1 MDQISQNEKTTRSR
15 RRTIQT
21 RNTAVT
27 KLPTGRKPA
36 RVRRGIGLK
45 QADDLFVPKNIDF
58 AVLLVVITLL
68 CFGLVMLFSASMS
81 DALADQG
88 NTWHYVLRQ
97 VLFTLGGLAVMWLI
111 TRVDMKFLNNS
122 VVMVV
127 VYLFTTALLVL
138 VLSPVGIE
146 INGQQRW
153 LPIFVVSDMTFQ
165 PSEIAK
171 IAAVYCGASYFSWRR
186 RKLRTT
192 KPRKR
197 SVMKRLGRDFF
208 WDFIIPVGAVGIWC
222 VLISMQSHMS
232 AILIILL
239 ITFIVLLAA
248 GISRRSWMVAVGFLT
263 VIALSL
269 VFIFMTFKGPIL
281 EYVASND
288 RLDHMIQ
295 RFDIFLES
303 DNASSDDSYQADQA
317 LIAIGSGGWFGV
329 GLGQGRQKNNYLPE
343 SHNDY
348 IYSIVVEELG
358 AVGGGLIILLFLLFF
373 ALGIRVAVRTKSLF
387 NQVIATGFSSLIA
400 IQAFLSIAVN
410 LKVFIPTGISLPFF
424 SYGGTSNAFFLLG
437 IGLLLNVS
445 KYGLNE
451 NKLL

>member
-1 MDQISQNEKTTRSR
+1 M
-15 RRTIQT
+15 
-21 RNTAVT
+21 
-27 KLPTGRKPA
+27 LPKS
-36 RVRRGIGLK
+36 
-45 QADDLFVPKNIDF
+45 IDF
-58 AVLLVVITLL
+58 AVLLTVITLL
-68 CFGLVMLFSASMS
+68 CFGLIMLFSASMS
-81 DALADQG
+81 DALADRG

-97 VLFTLGGLAVMWLI
+97 VIFTVVGLLAMWLL
-111 TRVDMKFLNNS
+111 TRLDMKFLNNTA
-122 VVMVV
+122 MMII
-127 VYLFTTALLVL
+127 VYLFTTGLLVL
-138 VLSPVGIE
+138 VLTPVGIE

-153 LPIFVVSDMTFQ
+153 LPLFVMPDMTFQ

-171 IAAVYCGASYFSWRR
+171 IAAVYCGAIYFSWRR
-186 RKLRTT
+186 RVTRRGPKKVRT
-192 KPRKR
+192 
-197 SVMKRLGRDFF
+197 LGRTIFYDLF
-208 WDFIIPVGAVGIWC
+208 WDFILPIGAVGVWC
-222 VLISMQSHMS
+222 ALISLQSHMS

-248 GISRRSWMVAVGFLT
+248 GISRRSWAVATGLLLAFAIVLILLF
-263 VIALSL
+263 A
-269 VFIFMTFKGPIL
+269 TFKGPIL
-281 EYVASND
+281 KYVASND

-295 RFDIFLES
+295 RFDIFLET
-303 DNASSDDSYQADQA
+303 DDATADDTYQADQA

-358 AVGGGLIILLFLLFF
+358 AVGGGLVILLFLLFF
-373 ALGIRVAVRTKSLF
+373 FLGMRVALRTKSLF
-387 NQVIATGFSSLIA
+387 NQVVATGFSALIA

-424 SYGGTSNAFFLLG
+424 SYGGTSNLFFLVG

-451 NKLL
+451 KKLL

>member
-1 MDQISQNEKTTRSR
+1 MNLPATQKT
-15 RRTIQT
+15 
-21 RNTAVT
+21 
-27 KLPTGRKPA
+27 A
-36 RVRRGIGLK
+36 RVRRINGLK
-45 QADDLFVPKNIDF
+45 QADEILMPKNIDF
-58 AVLLVVITLL
+58 AVLLIVITLL
-68 CFGLVMLFSASMS
+68 CFGLIMLFSASMS
-81 DALADQG
+81 DALADEG

-97 VLFTLGGLAVMWLI
+97 VLFTGGGLFAMWLI
-111 TRVDMKFLNNS
+111 TRVDMKFLNNTA
-122 VVMVV
+122 VMLI
-127 VYLFTTALLVL
+127 VYVITTGLLVL
-138 VLSPVGIE
+138 VLTPVGIK

-153 LPIFVVSDMTFQ
+153 LPLTSNMTFQ

-186 RKLRTT
+186 RKQRTV
-192 KPRKR
+192 KPRKYR
-197 SVMKRLGRDFF
+197 LPKRLAVDFF
-208 WDFIIPVGAVGIWC
+208 WDFILPVGAVGIWC
-222 VLISMQSHMS
+222 LLISLQSHMS

-248 GISRRSWMVAVGFLT
+248 GISRRSWTVAAGFLLT
-263 VIALSL
+263 IAVSLAL
-269 VFIFMTFKGPIL
+269 VFITFKGPIL
-281 EYVASND
+281 EYVSSND

-303 DNASSDDSYQADQA
+303 ENASADDSYQADQA
-317 LIAIGSGGWFGV
+317 LIAIGSGGWLGV

-358 AVGGGLIILLFLLFF
+358 AVGGGLVILLFLLFF
-373 ALGIRVAVRTKSLF
+373 ILGIRVAVRTKSLF

-424 SYGGTSNAFFLLG
+424 SYGGTSNAFFLVG

-451 NKLL
+451 KKLL

>member
-1 MDQISQNEKTTRSR
+1 MDRVERNRKQNKVK
-15 RRTIQT
+15 
-21 RNTAVT
+21 AP
-27 KLPTGRKPA
+27 KLKRAASLKPA
-36 RVRRGIGLK
+36 DEIRVPRT
-45 QADDLFVPKNIDF
+45 IDF
-58 AVLLVVITLL
+58 AVMLVVITLL
-68 CFGLVMLFSASMS
+68 CFGLIMLFSASMS

-97 VLFTLGGLAVMWLI
+97 VTFTLLGLFLMFLL
-111 TRVDMKFLNNS
+111 TRLDLKVLNNTAM
-122 VVMVV
+122 MVI
-127 VYLFTTALLVL
+127 VYLITTALLVL
-138 VLSPVGIE
+138 VLSPVGLE

-171 IAAVYCGASYFSWRR
+171 IAVVYCGATYFSWLR
-186 RKLRTT
+186 RKRRQT
-192 KPRKR
+192 RKSMSLSR
-197 SVMKRLGRDFF
+197 RMGRDFLF
-208 WDFIIPVGAVGIWC
+208 DFVIPVGAVAVWC
-222 VLISMQSHMS
+222 VLIALQSHMS

-239 ITFIVLLAA
+239 ITFIVLLGG
-248 GISRRSWMVAVGFLT
+248 GISRRSWLV
-263 VIALSL
+263 ALSFLAVIIASL
-269 VFIFMTFKGPIL
+269 VLIFITFKEPIL

-295 RFDIFLES
+295 RFDIFTGSE
-303 DNASSDDSYQADQA
+303 NASADDSYQADQA

-358 AVGGGLIILLFLLFF
+358 AVGGALVIALFLLFF
-373 ALGIRVAVRTKSLF
+373 ILGMRVALRTKSLF

-424 SYGGTSNAFFLLG
+424 SYGGTSNIFFLIG

-445 KYGLNE
+445 KYGLSEKQN
-451 NKLL
+451 L

>member
-1 MDQISQNEKTTRSR
+1 MERANRKRS
-15 RRTIQT
+15 TNKI
-21 RNTAVT
+21 
-27 KLPTGRKPA
+27 KLPKVKRA
-36 RVRRGIGLK
+36 SNLK
-45 QADDLFVPKNIDF
+45 QADDILSARTIDF
-58 AVLLVVITLL
+58 LLLLVVIALL

-97 VLFTLGGLAVMWLI
+97 VLFTVLGLFLMFLL
-111 TRVDMKFLNNS
+111 TRVDLKFLNNTA
-122 VVMVV
+122 MMII

-138 VLSPVGIE
+138 VLTPVGLE

-153 LPIFVVSDMTFQ
+153 LPIFIVSDMTFQ

-171 IAAVYCGASYFSWRR
+171 IAAVYCGASYFSWLR
-186 RKLRTT
+186 RKRRKGQMKT
-192 KPRKR
+192 KSSMIRR
-197 SVMKRLGRDFF
+197 VGRDFLM
-208 WDFIIPVGAVGIWC
+208 DFLVPVAAVGLWC
-222 VLISMQSHMS
+222 ALIAMQSHMS

-239 ITFIVLLAA
+239 ITFIVLLGG
-248 GISRRSWMVAVGFLT
+248 GISRRSWTVAISFLLVI

-269 VFIFMTFKGPIL
+269 IFVTFKEPIL
-281 EYVASND
+281 DYVASND

-295 RFDIFLES
+295 RFDIFLDS
-303 DNASSDDSYQADQA
+303 DNASADDSYQADQA

-358 AVGGGLIILLFLLFF
+358 AFGGGLVIVLFLLFF
-373 ALGIRVAVRTKSLF
+373 ILGIRVALRTKSLF

-424 SYGGTSNAFFLLG
+424 SYGGTSNIFFLIG

-445 KYGLNE
+445 KYGLSE
-451 NKLL
+451 KQIL

>member
-1 MDQISQNEKTTRSR
+1 MSSLDRISQSKKSAVSG
-15 RRTIQT
+15 RRT
-21 RNTAVT
+21 
-27 KLPTGRKPA
+27 KPA
-36 RVRRGIGLK
+36 RIRRISGLK
-45 QADDLFVPKNIDF
+45 QADELSSPKSIDF

-68 CFGLVMLFSASMS
+68 CFGLIMLFSASMS
-81 DALADQG
+81 DALADEG

-97 VLFTLGGLAVMWLI
+97 VLFTAGGLLAMWII
-111 TRVDMKFLNNS
+111 TRVDMKFLNNTA
-122 VVMVV
+122 MMLI
-127 VYLFTTALLVL
+127 VYVITTGLLALVL
-138 VLSPVGIE
+138 TPVGIE

-153 LPIFVVSDMTFQ
+153 LPLIGNMTFQ

-171 IAAVYCGASYFSWRR
+171 IATVYCGASYFSWRR
-186 RKLRTT
+186 RKQ
-192 KPRKR
+192 R
-197 SVMKRLGRDFF
+197 SAKSKNYSLPKRLAVDFF
-208 WDFIIPVGAVGIWC
+208 WDFVLPVGAVGVWC
-222 VLISMQSHMS
+222 LLISLQSHMS

-239 ITFIVLLAA
+239 ITFVVLLSA
-248 GISRRSWMVAVGFLT
+248 GINRRSWTVAAGFLLA
-263 VIALSL
+263 IALSL
-269 VFIFMTFKGPIL
+269 TFIFITFKGPIL
-281 EYVASND
+281 DYIASND

-295 RFDIFLES
+295 RFDIFLETE
-303 DNASSDDSYQADQA
+303 NASADDSYQSDQA

-358 AVGGGLIILLFLLFF
+358 AVGGGLVILLFLLFF
-373 ALGIRVAVRTKSLF
+373 ILGLRVAVRTKSLF

-424 SYGGTSNAFFLLG
+424 SYGGTSNAFFLVG

-445 KYGLNE
+445 KYGLSE
-451 NKLL
+451 KKLL

>member
-1 MDQISQNEKTTRSR
+1 MERS
-15 RRTIQT
+15 
-21 RNTAVT
+21 N
-27 KLPTGRKPA
+27 RKRSTNKVKRPKPKQA
-36 RVRRGIGLK
+36 SSLK
-45 QADDLFVPKNIDF
+45 QANDILSARTIDLLL
-58 AVLLVVITLL
+58 LLVVIALL

-97 VLFTLGGLAVMWLI
+97 VLFTILGLFLMFLL
-111 TRVDMKFLNNS
+111 TRLDLKFLNNTAM
-122 VVMVV
+122 MVI

-138 VLSPVGIE
+138 VLTPLGLE

-171 IAAVYCGASYFSWRR
+171 IAAVYCGASYFSWLR
-186 RKLRTT
+186 RKRRKGQSKSSMLR
-192 KPRKR
+192 R
-197 SVMKRLGRDFF
+197 VGRDFMM
-208 WDFIIPVGAVGIWC
+208 DFVVPVAAVGLWC
-222 VLISMQSHMS
+222 ALIAMQSHMS

-239 ITFIVLLAA
+239 ITFIVLLGG
-248 GISRRSWMVAVGFLT
+248 GISRRSWTIAISFLLVI

-269 VFIFMTFKGPIL
+269 IFVSFKEPIV

-295 RFDIFLES
+295 RFDIFFDS
-303 DNASSDDSYQADQA
+303 DNATADDSYQADQA
-317 LIAIGSGGWFGV
+317 LIAIGSGGWFGI
-329 GLGQGRQKNNYLPE
+329 GLGRGRQKNNYLPE

-358 AVGGGLIILLFLLFF
+358 AVGGGLVIVLFLLFF
-373 ALGIRVAVRTKSLF
+373 ILGIRVALRTKSLF

-424 SYGGTSNAFFLLG
+424 SYGGTSNIFFLIG

-445 KYGLNE
+445 KYGLDE
-451 NKLL
+451 KQLL